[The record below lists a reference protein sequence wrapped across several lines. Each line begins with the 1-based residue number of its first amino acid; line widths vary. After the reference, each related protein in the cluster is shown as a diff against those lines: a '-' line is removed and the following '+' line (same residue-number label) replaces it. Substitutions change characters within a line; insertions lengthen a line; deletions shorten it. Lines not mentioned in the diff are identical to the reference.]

1 MADRTT
7 PRRTRVERGIYRQAN
22 GKYAVCARRAGRL
35 HFRTAGTDL
44 LAARRAREEL
54 IAALEAG
61 RMPSSPRLRL
71 DTVAAHWSKR
81 FEAMVVAGE
90 RHPRTYEAHRFHLD
104 HDLLPRVG
112 HRRIASLGV
121 EDVAELITELR
132 GAGRSAKT
140 TANALATLQSVLRF
154 ARRRGWI
161 LADPVELLEPEERP
175 HPPRRSRGRVLGQAE
190 VERLLVACPS
200 RGRILVETAL
210 FSGLRISEL
219 LGLTWADIDFVAGL
233 IQVRAQ
239 LSRPHRGE
247 PARRVTT
254 KTPAS
259 VREVPLVPQLSD
271 RLAAHRRGTPFAA
284 PTDWVFV
291 TSRGTPFGE
300 RNVARRVLKKAA
312 DAAGL
317 NDGGR
322 SPLRFHDLRHTFA
335 SHLIVDLGLDVAQVS
350 RILGHASIMITL
362 DVYTHL
368 FDHARHAREIRRRM
382 AASDFAALLSGDS
395 NRATVLALPLGHS
408 NPQEGAG

>member
-1 MADRTT
+1 MADRAK

-22 GKYAVCARRAGRL
+22 GNLAVCARRAGRL

-44 LAARRAREEL
+44 VAARRAREDL

-61 RMPSSPRLRL
+61 RVPASPRLRF
-71 DTVAAHWSKR
+71 DTVATRWSER
-81 FEAMVVAGE
+81 FEEMVAADE

-104 HDLLPRVG
+104 HDLLPRLG
-112 HRRIASLGV
+112 SRRVASLGV
-121 EDVAELITELR
+121 EDIAGLITELR
-132 GAGRSAKT
+132 AAGRSAKT
-140 TANALATLQSVLRF
+140 TANALGTLQSVLRF

-175 HPPRRSRGRVLGQAE
+175 RPSRSTRGRVLGQPE
-190 VERLLVACPS
+190 IERLLDACPP

-219 LGLTWADIDFVAGL
+219 LGLTWADIDFAAGL
-233 IQVRAQ
+233 IRIRAQ
-239 LSRPHRGE
+239 LSRAHRGE
-247 PARRVTT
+247 PARRVAP

-271 RLAAHRRGTPFAA
+271 RLAIHRRATPFAT

-300 RNVARRVLKKAA
+300 RNVARQVLKKAA
-312 DAAGL
+312 DDAGL
-317 NDGGR
+317 NDEGR
-322 SPLRFHDLRHTFA
+322 TRLRFHDLRHTFA
-335 SHLIVDLGLDVAQVS
+335 SHLVVDLDLDVAQVS
-350 RILGHASIMITL
+350 RILGHASITITL

-368 FDHARHAREIRRRM
+368 FDDARHTREIRRQM
-382 AASDFAALLSGDS
+382 ATSGFAALLSRS
-395 NRATVLALPLGHS
+395 SQVAAVLALPQRH
-408 NPQEGAG
+408 Q